1 MINPVDAKG
10 TKKEEI
16 SLYKPQLYN
25 WMPQY
30 KTKMQKLEMKR
41 ASQTQEWSLFVA
53 IDVAVVK
60 KNIQVVFL
68 WKWNKMQSNAC
79 IC

>member
-1 MINPVDAKG
+1 MINPFDAKV
-10 TKKEEI
+10 TRKEE

-60 KNIQVVFL
+60 KIYNSDIFMEM
-68 WKWNKMQSNAC
+68 K
-79 IC
+79 